1 MSTGSSIPP
10 SALIEM
16 AVAGSQRSIP
26 TVSLVRETCD
36 GLPIGWILRLG
47 NLRDDED
54 RVTIFAG
61 PGDVTPADFRCYL
74 NGEPV
79 PAEKISDWINSKPAA
94 PRDDAIFTLFELALR
109 NSWQVSL
116 ERDDNSF
123 HTLPVPDLLRFS
135 ADATD
140 YEREGSRPTESVMAS
155 RHEGEEQFALLA
167 RSNPT
172 GNYYPIRIDLE
183 EATALLGSTAPMS
196 VATLVYD
203 EEKEDWVQPATEDGP
218 HA

>member
-10 SALIEM
+10 SALIDM
-16 AVAGSQRSIP
+16 AVAGSRRRIP
-26 TVSLVRETCD
+26 TISLVRETFD
-36 GLPIGWILRLG
+36 GLPVGWILRLG

-54 RVTIFAG
+54 RVTVFAG

-79 PAEKISDWINSKPAA
+79 PGEEITEWINSKTIA
-94 PRDDAIFTLFELALR
+94 PVDEAIFTLFELALH

-135 ADATD
+135 ADASD
-140 YEREGSRPTESVMAS
+140 YEEEGSRPTESVMAS
-155 RHEGEEQFALLA
+155 RHEGEEEFALLA
-167 RSNPT
+167 RSNPG
-172 GNYYPIRIDLE
+172 GNHYPIRIDLE
-183 EATALLGSTAPMS
+183 EASALLGSTAPMS
-196 VATLVYD
+196 VATLVWD
-203 EEKEDWVQPATEDGP
+203 EEAEDFRSPAGEEGN
-218 HA
+218 

>member
-1 MSTGSSIPP
+1 MSGSSVPP
-10 SALIEM
+10 SGLIQM
-16 AVAGSQRSIP
+16 AVAGSRRRVP
-26 TVSLVRETCD
+26 TISLVRETFD

-54 RVTIFAG
+54 RVTVFAG
-61 PGDVTPADFRCYL
+61 PGDVGPADFRCYL
-74 NGEPV
+74 NSEPV
-79 PAEKISDWINSKPAA
+79 TAKEITDWIGGKPAA
-94 PRDDAIFTLFELALR
+94 PVDEAIFEFFELALR

-123 HTLPVPDLLRFS
+123 HTRPVPDLLRFS

-140 YEREGSRPTESVMAS
+140 YEQEGARPTESVYAS
-155 RHEGEEQFALLA
+155 RHEGEEEFALLA
-167 RSNPT
+167 RSNPG
-172 GNYYPIRIDLE
+172 GNRYPIRIAVE
-183 EATALLGSTAPMS
+183 EAAALLGSTAPMS

-203 EEKEDWVQPATEDGP
+203 QEQEDWVQPATEEGP